1 MPFNR
6 RMYFAISV
14 TLGMPVPLN
23 LGFLLLLKTETVI
36 LDLVSPYC
44 GAVKRACVSG
54 HAFVNSDAHLI
65 HCYVCVFAYNKKTIT
80 GVGKDAKKLET
91 SYIADGNAK

>member
-1 MPFNR
+1 
-6 RMYFAISV
+6 MYFAISV

-36 LDLVSPYC
+36 LDLVSLYR
-44 GAVKRACVSG
+44 GEVKRACVSG

-65 HCYVCVFAYNKKTIT
+65 HCYVCVFAL
-80 GVGKDAKKLET
+80 GFSCLRPALSVSAVCDHVAL
-91 SYIADGNAK
+91 

>member
-14 TLGMPVPLN
+14 TLGMSVRLN

-36 LDLVSPYC
+36 LDLVLPYR
-44 GAVKRACVSG
+44 GEVKKACVSG
-54 HAFVNSDAHLI
+54 HAFVNSDAYRFTAT
-65 HCYVCVFAYNKKTIT
+65 CVCLYSLSPASEAILVR
-80 GVGKDAKKLET
+80 V
-91 SYIADGNAK
+91 SCV

>member
-14 TLGMPVPLN
+14 TLGMSVRLN

-36 LDLVSPYC
+36 L
-44 GAVKRACVSG
+44 GEVKKACVSG
-54 HAFVNSDAHLI
+54 HAFVNSDAYLI
-65 HCYVCVFAYNKKTIT
+65 HCYVYVFVLAFSCFRDHPCLCQLCVIMLPSS
-80 GVGKDAKKLET
+80 DR
-91 SYIADGNAK
+91 SS